1 MLPQQCGSE
10 CYDAVQPPTGFI
22 KPTCSFK
29 YFYFHYNN
37 YSFYKDC
44 ATIYARNAII
54 ALGHV
59 SGQETEAD
67 AAELL
72 GSDDHYPKCVAKW
85 APVN

>member
-1 MLPQQCGSE
+1 MFYTLIIIAMPL
-10 CYDAVQPPTGFI
+10 Y
-22 KPTCSFK
+22 KLK

-44 ATIYARNAII
+44 TTIYARNAII

-67 AAELL
+67 ACMII
-72 GSDDHYPKCVAKW
+72 S
-85 APVN
+85 